1 MIRYLA
7 GRVAQACIVLI
18 GVMIIVFSLRY
29 LSGDPASLLVSP
41 DATREE
47 IQQLSAQMGFDRPY
61 WVQFERFVSQIL
73 HGDLGFSWRLQEPAL
88 DLVLERIPATFLLAL
103 CALFFSLVIAI
114 PIGVL
119 SAVKRNTA
127 FDAAAMVLAL
137 VGQST
142 PVFWLG
148 LMLIL
153 VFAVHLGWLPTSGA
167 DEVVSVILPSVALGL
182 GLAGRNARLVR
193 SSMLEVLSEDYV
205 RSARAKGLSEWKVVA
220 KHALKNALLPVTT
233 VIGLELGGLLGGA
246 VITES
251 VFGWPGIGLL
261 AYQAVSGGDYP
272 VVQAVILVGAL
283 VFAVTNL
290 LVDFLYTRL
299 DPRITMMG
307 R

>member
-167 DEVVSVILPSVALGL
+167 DEVVSVIRPSVALGL